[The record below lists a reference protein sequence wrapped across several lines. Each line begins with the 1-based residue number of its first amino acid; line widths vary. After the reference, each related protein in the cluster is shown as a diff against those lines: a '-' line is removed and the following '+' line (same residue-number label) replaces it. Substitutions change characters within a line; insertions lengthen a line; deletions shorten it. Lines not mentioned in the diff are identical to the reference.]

1 MQPSVLLSVLPI
13 AAAALL
19 SACAG
24 AKAVPEPSAKHVE
37 YAERNGY
44 PAPLASLKI
53 GRRLY
58 ISRCSDCHTLYNPAE
73 YPHEEWPT
81 IVRDMAENAE
91 INEDQVREITRY
103 VVAIA
108 AAAQDK
114 ASPRPMGPPPST
126 P

>member
-1 MQPSVLLSVLPI
+1 MQPSALLPLLPV

-24 AKAVPEPSAKHVE
+24 AKAVPDPTAKHVE
-37 YAERNGY
+37 YAERHGY
-44 PAPLASLKI
+44 PATLASLKI

-58 ISRCSDCHTLYNPAE
+58 ISRCSDCHALYNPAK

-81 IVRDMAENAE
+81 IVQDMAENAE

-103 VVAIA
+103 VVAVA

-114 ASPRPMGPPPST
+114 SVPRPMGPSPST